1 MSLHPTVRL
10 AISYCLKMNTFLPK
24 PKGSF
29 LIQIMVHQFNK
40 IDHVAM
46 IIRDKKY
53 GILMFEANSFSG
65 VSLNPWN
72 CMIKYGW
79 FKYIK
84 R

>member
-1 MSLHPTVRL
+1 
-10 AISYCLKMNTFLPK
+10 
-24 PKGSF
+24 
-29 LIQIMVHQFNK
+29 
-40 IDHVAM
+40 M

-53 GILMFEANSFSG
+53 GILMFEANSLSG

>member
-1 MSLHPTVRL
+1 MFEDEHFFAKAQRFILNADYGNFSLKL
-10 AISYCLKMNTFLPK
+10 
-24 PKGSF
+24 
-29 LIQIMVHQFNK
+29 
-40 IDHVAM
+40 DHVAM

-53 GILMFEANSFSG
+53 GILMFEANSLSG

-72 CMIKYGW
+72 CMIRYGW